1 MQLSPLKYHSCYKSI
16 IEESTKNET
25 KIQFKERK
33 KKKTLARWK
42 KNMSIKT
49 VTEIHLFQRAP
60 DISIIKK
67 APNVI

>member
-16 IEESTKNET
+16 IEESTKMKQKYNL
-25 KIQFKERK
+25 KRK
-33 KKKTLARWK
+33 KKKTLGRWK
-42 KNMSIKT
+42 KNMSIKMAI
-49 VTEIHLFQRAP
+49 EIHLFQRAP